1 MLELKDLR
9 LARGATILIDN
20 ANARLHPGQRIG
32 LTGKNGSGKS
42 SLFAALRG
50 ELDIDRGELTY
61 PDNWLIASVKQ
72 ETPSSPASALDY
84 VLDGHSAYRAACQA
98 LAEAETDGDGMA
110 LARAHDQYSAVNG
123 YAQPARAAELL
134 SGLGFAP
141 EEHAKPVSSFSG
153 GWRMRLNL
161 AQALIAPADLLL
173 LDEPT
178 NHLDLDAIIWLQDFL
193 KSHPAS
199 QLIIAHDREFLDGLC
214 QHIWHIEHGEL
225 SAWRGNYSAFER
237 LRHEKRLQ
245 QDAEY
250 AKSERQRAHLQS
262 FVDRFRAKA
271 SKAKQAQSRLK
282 ALAKL
287 DAAPPP
293 PPEHSYRLAFAE
305 PEYLPEPA
313 LTLNKAATGYDGKA
327 VVSHIRLTLSPGTR
341 IGLLGHNGAGKST
354 VMKLLAGE
362 LPLLAGEQNIHPY
375 AKTGYF
381 TQHQLDAL
389 IPADSPLDHLARL
402 WPHKTTQDMR
412 NYLGGYGFGG
422 ERAEQPVAP
431 FSGGEKTRLALA
443 LVIARHPNILLLDE
457 PTNHLDLPMRDAL
470 TTALQ
475 QYSGALVVI
484 SHDRHLLAATCNE
497 YYHVSGGRITPF
509 DGDLDDYRLLLRAE
523 KPAPDAQAPKGNSA
537 AARQEQKRLEAERRQ
552 SLQPLKKELQ
562 TLEKQMEKLQ
572 AEQTGIETSLADPAL
587 YEDSRK
593 ADLTALI
600 EKQGKNRTALLEA
613 ESRWLQ
619 LMETIETAENEK

>member
-1 MLELKDLR
+1 MLELKDIR
-9 LARGATILIDN
+9 LARGATILIDH
-20 ANARLHPGQRIG
+20 ASARLHPGQRIG
-32 LTGKNGSGKS
+32 LTGRNGSGKS

-50 ELDIDRGELTY
+50 ELDVDRGELSY
-61 PDNWLIASVKQ
+61 PDNWLIAAVKQ
-72 ETPSSPASALDY
+72 ETPSSPVSALDY
-84 VLDGHSAYRAACQA
+84 VLDGHQAYRDACAQLDAAQHRDDGLA
-98 LAEAETDGDGMA
+98 LG
-110 LARAHDQYSAVNG
+110 RAHDQFAAVHG

-134 SGLGFAP
+134 SGLGFRP
-141 EEHAKPVSSFSG
+141 EEHENPVSSFSG

-199 QLIIAHDREFLDGLC
+199 QIIIAHDREFLDGLC
-214 QHIWHIEHGEL
+214 QHIWHIERGEL
-225 SAWRGNYSAFER
+225 SVWRGNYSAFER

-293 PPEHSYRLAFAE
+293 PPEHSYQLTFAE
-305 PEYLPEPA
+305 PDHLPDPIR
-313 LTLNKAATGYDGKA
+313 TLKQAATGYSETP
-327 VVSHIRLTLSPGTR
+327 VVSNIRLTLSPGTR
-341 IGLLGHNGAGKST
+341 IGLLGANGAGKST
-354 VMKLLAGE
+354 LMKLLAGE
-362 LPLLAGEQNIHPY
+362 LPLLHGEKNLHPY
-375 AKTGYF
+375 AETGYF

-389 IPADSPLDHLARL
+389 IAEESPLEHLARL
-402 WPHKTTQDMR
+402 WPNKTTQEMR

-422 ERAEQPVAP
+422 DKADTPVAP

-457 PTNHLDLPMRDAL
+457 PTNHLDLAMRDAL

-475 QYSGALVVI
+475 QYSGAIVLI

-497 YYHVSGGRITPF
+497 YYLVENGRITAF
-509 DGDLDDYRLLLRAE
+509 DGDLDDYRLLL
-523 KPAPDAQAPKGNSA
+523 KPAESKVRDNSDKAHSA
-537 AARQEQKRLEAERRQ
+537 AARQEQKRADAERRQ
-552 SLQPLKKELQ
+552 NQQPLRKELQ
-562 TLEKQMEKLQ
+562 QLEKRLAALHQ
-572 AEQTGIETSLADPAL
+572 EQQTIETTLADPDI
-587 YEDSRK
+587 YDDSRK
-593 ADLTALI
+593 SELTTLI
-600 EKQGKNRTALLEA
+600 ERQGKNQSALEDA
-613 ESRWLQ
+613 ENRWLT
-619 LMETIETAENEK
+619 LMEALEE